1 MPYTKQ
7 HNPWVHDVT
16 VIQAADMDGIEAG
29 IATAQTTAENAQSTA
44 TSAQTTANAAAA
56 KANNLSDIAS
66 PSTALANL
74 SGVPQSRTVTA
85 GTGLT
90 GGGDLTAN
98 RSLAVDLEW
107 IQDIVAG
114 FLVAGSNITLTYND
128 PAGTLTVASTGGGS
142 SAGLWTPPIAIA
154 EGAYCS
160 TDAYRAATTTGN
172 AGNTGG
178 GAAGYPFSIDRQI
191 TIDSVSV
198 NNTSAGAAGTFS
210 RFMIYAVD
218 TATGKPGAL
227 VWDSGQEAQDVTGVK
242 TFATST
248 TLNQGDY
255 WAVSVRAAGAG
266 AAANYTAY
274 NWSTIPWSTTV
285 ADTSNKSFD
294 LGAISSTTAAPSTW
308 PNSTYTP
315 ITRPPVAMWL
325 HVTAVA

>member
-1 MPYTKQ
+1 MPYNKRHT
-7 HNPWVHDVT
+7 PWVDDVHT
-16 VIQAADMDGIEAG
+16 IYAADMDGIED
-29 IATAQTTAENAQSTA
+29 ATARPQPPAENAQPPPP
-44 TSAQTTANAAAA
+44 SAQTTANGAAQ
-56 KANNLSDIAS
+56 KANNLSDVAS

-128 PAGTLTVASTGGGS
+128 AGGTLTVASTGGGS
-142 SAGLWTPPIAIA
+142 SAGLWTPPIVIA

-160 TDAYRAATTTGN
+160 TDAYRSSTTTAN

-178 GAAGYPFSIDRQI
+178 NASGYPFSIDRQI

-198 NNTSAGAAGTFS
+198 VNATAGAAGTFS
-210 RFMIYAVD
+210 RFMIYAAD
-218 TATGKPGAL
+218 SATGKPGTL
-227 VWDSGQEAQDVTGVK
+227 VWDSGQEAQDVTGTK
-242 TFATST
+242 TFSTAT
-248 TLNQGDY
+248 TLDPGHY
-255 WAVSVRAAGAG
+255 WAISVRAAGAG
-266 AAANYTAY
+266 AAATYTAY
-274 NWSTIPWSTTV
+274 NWGSIPWSSSV

-294 LGAISSTTAAPSTW
+294 LGAISSTSAAPSTW

-315 ITRPPVAMWL
+315 ITRAPVAMWL
-325 HVTAVA
+325 HITAVT